1 MELENMNEIRNDESM
16 VEIENFEEFE
26 PETEEESGLSTLAAM
41 AIGAG
46 ITAAGVAVVGLVK
59 KAFKKLKAK
68 KDSDKAKEEAKATY
82 ATTGDSVDE
91 IEDADVED
99 K

>member
-1 MELENMNEIRNDESM
+1 MNENMNEIMENEAM
-16 VEIENFEEFE
+16 VDIDNVNFEEFE

-59 KAFKKLKAK
+59 KGIKKLKAK
-68 KDSDKAKEEAKATY
+68 KEADKAKEETEERCE
-82 ATTGDSVDE
+82 DCDCFD
-91 IEDADVED
+91 DADVEG